1 MSAFHGLL
9 ASFAVGFSYC
19 SSRAKTF
26 IRASSIFA
34 SGSSRARCLRA
45 VIYGRTSG
53 QNVASVTR
61 LTLADGL
68 VFLREAERV
77 LAAKVLDHAG
87 DFASVIVATF
97 VS

>member
-19 SSRAKTF
+19 SSRANTF

-87 DFASVIVATF
+87 DFASVIVTTF